1 MFCSQPF
8 TMLDVYHDGS
18 VYTCCADLINFYS
31 IGNIYESSFEEIW
44 NGEKA
49 IALREK
55 MLNFDFSL
63 CNELCHRRFIEYP
76 SSVKCEK
83 IMSKYPEEI
92 SVSTD
97 NSCNV
102 ACKIC
107 RDKILTT
114 KYNEK
119 EVKREIEEKWLPMFK
134 DAKIVRFGCTGEPFF
149 SKKELLLIK
158 EIAKKYPDVK
168 YRFHT
173 NGIIADEKFL
183 KKIGVYDRIHSFT
196 VSIHSA
202 TEKTYKSIVKGGNYK
217 RLQNNLKLYSKMK
230 KEGLLEDFR
239 MVFVVIA
246 ENYKE
251 IPLFAQWA
259 KDLGANVD
267 FWTYRSN
274 ATEFGKN
281 SLNFDMTNPEHPE
294 YENLSEV
301 LTNPILDESYV
312 RLYPELQSLRNK

>member
-8 TMLDVYHDGS
+8 IMLDVYHDGS

-44 NGEKA
+44 NGDKA

-55 MLNFDFSL
+55 MLNSDFSL
-63 CNELCHRRFIEYP
+63 CNELCHRRFVEYP

-83 IMSKYPEEI
+83 IMEKYPEEI
-92 SVSTD
+92 SVSSD

-107 RDKILTT
+107 RDKIIAE
-114 KYNEK
+114 KFNEK
-119 EVKREIEEKWLPMFK
+119 AIKLEIEKHWLPMFK

-158 EIAKKYPDVK
+158 EIAKKYPKVRF
-168 YRFHT
+168 RFHT
-173 NGIIADEKFL
+173 NGIIADERFL
-183 KKIGVYDRIHSFT
+183 KNIGVYERIHSFT

-202 TEKTYKSIVKGGNYK
+202 TEKTYKSIVKGGNYR
-217 RLQNNLKLYSKMK
+217 RLQNNLKLYSRMK
-230 KEGLLEDFR
+230 KDKLIEDFR
-239 MVFVVIA
+239 MVFVVVT

-259 KDLGANVD
+259 KDLNANVD

-274 ATEFGKN
+274 STKFGKN
-281 SLNFDMTNPEHPE
+281 SLNYDLINPEHPE
-294 YENLSEV
+294 HKNLIEV
-301 LTNPILDESYV
+301 LNNPILDEEHV
-312 RLYPELQSLRNK
+312 RLYPELKALRA